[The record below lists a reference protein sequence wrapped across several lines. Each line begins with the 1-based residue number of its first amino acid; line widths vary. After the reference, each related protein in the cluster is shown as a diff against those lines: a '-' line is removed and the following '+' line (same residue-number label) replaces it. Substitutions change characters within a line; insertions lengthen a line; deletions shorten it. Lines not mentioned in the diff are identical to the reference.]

1 MELSSRLPVNVQQLP
16 KGAVA
21 LIFGLVM
28 VLAAPECQAQSRAQ
42 SAADP
47 YFTPAAKP
55 VSRVPSVDAGE
66 WIPPTFKG
74 PLKSASATMPA
85 AIGKPPTLNWDATLK
100 TGCATT
106 PCLDSNCQSA
116 ACKHG
121 TPKAI
126 VDAWTPPATVTA
138 AKPARTIIRQQTATK
153 SADATAITDSSV
165 SKAAFEMPVAKPVAS
180 SPKPKAVVKAAAL
193 KDIPKNNAAP
203 INAVKKIGAVDD
215 SSKGGPKVV
224 ATGFTA
230 PAAPAI
236 PAAPAVPAE
245 EQFEQSRVLALV
257 GGEPIFVGDMILEVN
272 QLIEKFM
279 AGAPDEIKAEQ
290 RDVLMQRLLP
300 KYIDNKMLYISS
312 LEDLPE
318 GADLDKIL
326 TGAASEFD
334 EKALPGLI
342 KESGVKNISQFEAN
356 LRAQGSSLSQMRSNW
371 ARDQL
376 TKFFLSQQLKIN
388 TTVNHQM
395 MLDEYHKNL
404 ADYETVAKSKWEQI
418 MIRFDRGGGRES
430 AKAKAEG
437 LLDKVVHGANFEAL
451 AKAESHGFRASSGGQ
466 HDWTTRNAL
475 VLKEIDEA
483 IFTQPIGRL
492 SDLIESRDGYH
503 IVRVIDRQDAGHV
516 PFREAQVK
524 IKERI
529 QNDSREQA
537 FKKHIEK
544 LKAEIPV
551 KYFTIPMRPTQTAN
565 QKSAGPQMSPR

>member
-1 MELSSRLPVNVQQLP
+1 MESVLSFFTSVQRL
-16 KGAVA
+16 AIRAEVA
-21 LIFGLVM
+21 LLV
-28 VLAAPECQAQSRAQ
+28 VLLTGASAPSCGAQSTSK

-47 YFTPAAKP
+47 YFTPP
-55 VSRVPSVDAGE
+55 VKKMSRVQNDDAGQ

-74 PLKSASATMPA
+74 PLKSASTATPA
-85 AIGKPPTLNWDATLK
+85 AIGQPPALNWDATIK
-100 TGCATT
+100 TGCENT
-106 PCLDSNCQSA
+106 PCLDSNCQSP

-121 TPKAI
+121 IPKAI
-126 VDAWTPPATVTA
+126 VDAWTPPATVANAATA
-138 AKPARTIIRQQTATK
+138 APPARSIIRQQKEPTINDVKTK
-153 SADATAITDSSV
+153 KDAAVAKTT
-165 SKAAFEMPVAKPVAS
+165 FEMPVKAPAK
-180 SPKPKAVVKAAAL
+180 KPTVTRAIGGIEVQKDYAAA
-193 KDIPKNNAAP
+193 
-203 INAVKKIGAVDD
+203 KIGTADD
-215 SSKGGPKVV
+215 SSKGGSKVV

-245 EQFEQSRVLALV
+245 ELFEQSRVLALV

-279 AGAPDEIKAEQ
+279 ARAPDDIKAEQ

-318 GADLDKIL
+318 SADLDKIL

-342 KESGVKNISQFEAN
+342 KESGVKNVSQFEAN
-356 LRAQGSSLSQMRSNW
+356 LRAQGSSLSQMRETW

-388 TTVNHQM
+388 TTVDHQM

-418 MIRFDRGGGRES
+418 MVRFDRGGGREA

-437 LLDKVVHGANFEAL
+437 LLDKVVHGANFETL

-483 IFTQPIGRL
+483 IFTQPIGKL
-492 SDLIESRDGYH
+492 SDLIQTRDGWH

-516 PFREAQVK
+516 PFRDAQIK

-529 QNDSREQA
+529 QNESREQA
-537 FKKHIEK
+537 FKEHIEK

-551 KYFTIPMRPTQTAN
+551 QYFTIPMRPTQTAN
-565 QKSAGPQMSPR
+565 KKSAGPQLSPR